1 MGPVTTSPIKN
12 SGGQTEG
19 SRKPNSTVN
28 KRTRYVFHKTEPD
41 EILEYR
47 PPRSD
52 KFSWKKDIMI

>member
-28 KRTRYVFHKTEPD
+28 KRTRYVFHKT
-41 EILEYR
+41 
-47 PPRSD
+47 
-52 KFSWKKDIMI
+52 